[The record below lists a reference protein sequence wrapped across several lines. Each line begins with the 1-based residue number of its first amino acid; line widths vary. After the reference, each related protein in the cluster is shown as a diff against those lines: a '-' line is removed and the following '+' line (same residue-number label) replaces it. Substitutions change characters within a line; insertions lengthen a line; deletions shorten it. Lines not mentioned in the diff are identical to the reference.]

1 MKIDDNTIA
10 IIKHLREGRKSY
22 KKIAE
27 DLSLSENTIRSRVNR
42 MQREGILEIAG
53 VIDPETIP
61 RLEPVIIGVK
71 LKTTDLIRK
80 AEEFS
85 KVRGVVSASVVTGRY
100 DIILVVLFTE
110 EYDLQKFYV
119 EEVSQIDDVQS
130 LETFVIIKAFNL
142 RVPYI
147 H

>member
-1 MKIDDNTIA
+1 MKIDENTIA
-10 IIKHLREGRKSY
+10 IIKHLRDGRKSF

-27 DLSLSENTIRSRVNR
+27 DLSLSENTVRTRVNK
-42 MQREGILEIAG
+42 MQREGILDITG
-53 VIDPETIP
+53 VVDPATIP

-71 LKTTDLIRK
+71 LKTTDLINK

-119 EEVSQIDDVQS
+119 EEVSQIEDVQS
-130 LETFVIIKAFNL
+130 LETFMIIKSFNL

>member
-10 IIKHLREGRKSY
+10 IIKHLRQGRKSY

-27 DLSLSENTIRSRVNR
+27 DLSLSENTVRSRVNR

-110 EYDLQKFYV
+110 DYDLQKFYV
-119 EEVSQIDDVQS
+119 EEVSQIEDVQS